1 VAERVPASRKLQRD
15 SAVAL
20 LEAVHTAHMAKGRK
34 LLAFSGAER
43 LSEPAV
49 KAMLGRTGNMRAPTI
64 RVGDTLLVGF
74 NQDIFEKVFG

>member
-1 VAERVPASRKLQRD
+1 
-15 SAVAL
+15 
-20 LEAVHTAHMAKGRK
+20 MAKGRK